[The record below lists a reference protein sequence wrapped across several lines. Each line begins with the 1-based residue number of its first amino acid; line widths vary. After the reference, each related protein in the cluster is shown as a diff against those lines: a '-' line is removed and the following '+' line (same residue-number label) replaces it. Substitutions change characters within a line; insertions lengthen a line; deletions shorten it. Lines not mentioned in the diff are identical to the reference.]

1 MGNISASTVA
11 SQRAI
16 HYGYSKIK
24 ECNNSIRIV
33 TAHGTEEELQLH
45 GNNMRFFLHK
55 ICLKNNHKHLL
66 QFKKILRHEIG
77 NMNARP
83 MDWLSNI
90 IYTIICLKSVDVRRL
105 QVAILARSPREMSQT
120 DRILPRY
127 FLSRVRVSV
136 RPRIFLYAKKLPNH
150 SRPDH

>member
-1 MGNISASTVA
+1 MHV
-11 SQRAI
+11 
-16 HYGYSKIK
+16 
-24 ECNNSIRIV
+24 
-33 TAHGTEEELQLH
+33 
-45 GNNMRFFLHK
+45 
-55 ICLKNNHKHLL
+55 
-66 QFKKILRHEIG
+66 LRHVPITG
-77 NMNARP
+77 IDSNPTIILGRP
-83 MDWLSNI
+83 KGGLAILFKRSLAGYMCKLETNSHRVCAAHMKRDGI
-90 IYTIICLKSVDVRRL
+90 DIYTIICLKSVNVRRL